1 MKMPSI
7 GARDLQHLFGLPTS
21 YTLIILIGAP
31 LFVILTTSILVYY
44 YLKARASRRARDRA
58 VSKSSLNSGSDHDQ
72 EMALTSLG
80 ASFRPL
86 TSESAKPF
94 SGPPYSGQSF
104 GFVAPTDKPER
115 PQRPVVAGH
124 GSGSEVFDMQQYESE
139 RVDERARNMLLPS
152 PSFAP
157 PRPRTAPGSNGT
169 FERPDYN
176 RTYTNSSTEYSP
188 PYSQTNTTGEDQSRG
203 RSHRR
208 SASLG
213 KPPPIRPPR
222 PSHSPAGS
230 VRALSIFPP
239 KHALPS
245 PSINSPSSRTSPT
258 RFIPSPST
266 QSPSPSQLHHASSP
280 MQSSTSAYSSSSPV
294 PSVPMSQHRNAHSQ
308 PGQYNDQRTLS
319 PHRNMSPYSLT
330 PSPPLLAPIPTSSH
344 RSPPK
349 QRPIKNHGRHPSV
362 ERNSLMPIAPFIL
375 PPEPPQTILESV
387 DERPGSSRG
396 YENGTRDAWRR
407 RDNYI

>member
-1 MKMPSI
+1 MPSI
-7 GARDLQHLFGLPTS
+7 GARDLQSLFGLPTS
-21 YTLIILIGAP
+21 YTLIILIGVP

-72 EMALTSLG
+72 EMALTSMG
-80 ASFRPL
+80 ATFRPL
-86 TSESAKPF
+86 TSESTKPF

-157 PRPRTAPGSNGT
+157 PRPRTAPGSNGH

-176 RTYTNSSTEYSP
+176 RTYPNSPAEYSS
-188 PYSQTNTTGEDQSRG
+188 PYSRTNTTDEDRSRG

-239 KHALPS
+239 KHAFPS

-258 RFIPSPST
+258 RFGGHSPST

-280 MQSSTSAYSSSSPV
+280 MQSSTSAYTSSSPA
-294 PSVPMSQHRNAHSQ
+294 PSAAMSQHRNAPSP
-308 PGQYNDQRTLS
+308 PGQYNPQRTLS
-319 PHRNMSPYSLT
+319 PNHNMSLYSLT
-330 PSPPLLAPIPTSSH
+330 PSPPLLSPIPTSSH

-349 QRPIKNHGRHPSV
+349 QPPIKHHGRHPSV
-362 ERNSLMPIAPFIL
+362 ERNSLMPIAPLIL
-375 PPEPPQTILESV
+375 PHEPPQTILESV
-387 DERPGSSRG
+387 DEPPGSSRR
-396 YENGTRDAWRR
+396 YESGTRDAWRR